1 MKYALE
7 IACPGIVS
15 CADIIA
21 IAARDAVVSV
31 SDLIQDSFNLCSVV
45 EQVL

>member
-1 MKYALE
+1 VIDRMKFALE

-21 IAARDAVVSV
+21 IAARD
-31 SDLIQDSFNLCSVV
+31 SVV
-45 EQVL
+45 AVGAFMIAFTCAA